1 MATREATYVD
11 DIRVAGRGLEG
22 TRMACKQLKSQM
34 NSLANQAND
43 GKYWPPSLMSGAWK
57 GEIIPTDTPFPM
69 KSTTGKK
76 WVKFRVGLRWLEER
90 IISDAKVETAAL
102 RQIAGLEINVK

>member
-1 MATREATYVD
+1 MYLNLSFTEGYDVSLPRVIPLWRDNEMATREATYVD

-43 GKYWPPSLMSGAWK
+43 GKYWPPLLMSGAWK

-76 WVKFRVGLRWLEER
+76 WVKFRVGLR
-90 IISDAKVETAAL
+90 
-102 RQIAGLEINVK
+102 